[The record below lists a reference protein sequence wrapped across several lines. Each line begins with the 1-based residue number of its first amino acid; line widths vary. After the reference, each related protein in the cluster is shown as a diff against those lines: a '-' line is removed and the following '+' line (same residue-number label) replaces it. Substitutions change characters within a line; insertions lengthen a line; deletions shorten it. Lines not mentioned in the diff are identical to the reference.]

1 MDIRK
6 SIYNTLWITTALSV
20 TIIVVCAIV
29 SGCNGEQ
36 KPIFNAI
43 TLYGSYFGGIAT
55 LAAAY
60 IASLLF
66 NKWQDQHNKN
76 IESNL
81 ILKIVE
87 SFNSFDE
94 KLSYFYGPISNSY
107 DREQIEAPDPIFEKL
122 NNNKFEILFDLQ
134 MSFLK
139 AIDSIEKYS
148 IVEGNYEIV
157 HEDLKKYKSDF
168 RCFLKKCEN
177 VDYSNVPSSRDTLSF
192 HYGELV
198 KVLRSFEQI
207 YVNDLLIKL
216 KE

>member
-36 KPIFNAI
+36 KPISNAI
-43 TLYGSYFGGIAT
+43 TMYGSYFGGIAT

-76 IESNL
+76 IESSL
-81 ILKIVE
+81 ILNIVE
-87 SFNSFDE
+87 KFNNFDD
-94 KLSYFYGPISNSY
+94 KLSYFYGPISKTYN
-107 DREQIEAPDPIFEKL
+107 REKIEASDPVFMSL
-122 NNNKFEILFDLQ
+122 NDNKYEILFELQ
-134 MSFLK
+134 MQFLK
-139 AIDSIEKYS
+139 VIDAIEKYS
-148 IVEGNYEIV
+148 IVEGNYEHV
-157 HEDLKKYKSDF
+157 HEDLKKYKSKF
-168 RCFLKKCEN
+168 RYFLKKCEGI
-177 VDYSNVPSSRDTLSF
+177 DYSNILSSRDILSL

-198 KVLRSFEQI
+198 EVLNSFEQN
-207 YVNDLLIKL
+207 YVNGLLIKL